1 MNLRFVAHMLALV
14 VLALAVGILASA
26 GVAAIYGEDDL
37 QSLLA
42 AGGISIAVGLPL
54 YLATRLR
61 GRTNI
66 GYREGFIVV
75 GAGWL
80 TAMFFG
86 ALPFILYG
94 MFSPVDAFFET
105 MSGFTTTGASV
116 LVDFDQPHGVMFWRS
131 LTHWYGGMGI
141 IVLFI
146 AILPPLGGG
155 ALRLFSAE
163 APGPV
168 PERLTPR
175 IKDTAKGLWYIYVGI
190 SAVEAL
196 ALVVAGMPLYE
207 AATHTF
213 GTMATGGFSPLATSI
228 AAYDSWVIEIIITVF
243 MVVAGGS
250 FALYFAFLQGDMRKL
265 YRDPEFRLYLTIISV
280 SVVAVTASLALAG
293 SHFNTLHAFREA
305 LFQVV
310 SIQSTT
316 GYVTADFDT
325 WNTFAKTVLVALM
338 FVGGSA
344 GSTAGGFKVVR
355 ILVLAKNARHDLVR
369 QVHPNAV
376 LPVKVAG
383 RAVPDSLRTAVLG
396 YFFIYIVTFAVGTLL
411 VSMSNVSIVTA
422 TSAVAATL
430 NNIGPGLELVG
441 ATMNYAPIDPFA
453 KIVMIGLMVMG
464 RLEILPILLMFT
476 RGFWRR

>member
-1 MNLRFVAHMLALV
+1 MNLRFVVHMLALV
-14 VLALAVGILASA
+14 VLAIAVGILASA
-26 GVAAIYGEDDL
+26 GVSAIYGEDDL
-37 QSLLA
+37 TSLLA
-42 AGGISIAVGLPL
+42 AGVISIAVGLPL
-54 YLATRLR
+54 YLATRLP
-61 GRTNI
+61 GRTHI
-66 GYREGFIVV
+66 GYREGFVVV

-80 TAMFFG
+80 TAMVFG

-116 LVDFDQPHGVMFWRS
+116 LVDFNQPHGVMFWRS

-155 ALRLFSAE
+155 AIRLFSAE

-175 IKDTAKGLWYIYVGI
+175 IKDTAKGLWLIYVGM

-196 ALVVAGMPLYE
+196 ALILAGMPLYE

-228 AAYDSWVIEIIITVF
+228 AAYDSWTIELIITVF
-243 MVVAGGS
+243 MVVAGGN
-250 FALYFAFLQGDMRKL
+250 FALYFAFLQGDMRRL
-265 YRDPEFRLYLTIISV
+265 SRDPELRLYLAIISV
-280 SVVAVTASLALAG
+280 SVVAVTTSLVLTG
-293 SHFNTLHAFREA
+293 SHFGSAHAFREA

-316 GYVTADFDT
+316 GYVSADFEQ
-325 WNTFAKTVLVALM
+325 WNTFAKTALVVLM

-344 GSTAGGFKVVR
+344 GSTAGGVKVVR

-376 LPVKVAG
+376 LPIKVGG
-383 RAVPDSLRTAVLG
+383 RAVPDSMRTAVLG
-396 YFFIYIVTFAVGTLL
+396 FFVLYMATFAVGTLL

-430 NNIGPGLELVG
+430 NNVGPGLELVG
-441 ATMNYAPIDPFA
+441 ATLNYAPIDPSA
-453 KIVMIGLMVMG
+453 KIVMIVLMVMG
-464 RLEILPILLMFT
+464 RLELMPILLMLT